1 MNREA
6 DHTIKGFVYQ
16 FNKTLEELLNSDEGA
31 NVKVEGIVE
40 DIDVISSDTIKAI
53 QCKYRETKKD
63 FTISD
68 ISKPVLQMLAHFSEN
83 KDKNIQYILYAHFPN
98 EPEGEKA
105 ITKVDIENIIG
116 TQNQKYIA
124 NYISK
129 IKPANN
135 SDIEMLISKER
146 KSRDD
151 LKKIK
156 DYYSTKTDLTLS
168 IDIEE
173 FLKPEKFKFIIGK
186 SFQNLVEEV
195 KKLLKENSSFTQQDI
210 EDLFYPNA
218 IQLIADK
225 SIEQDEC
232 NRNVEK
238 KDFVFHLEKT
248 KKVAISRWTKEL
260 LSFQKLLKKR
270 REQLLHN
277 LKENHR
283 LRYFIFDANSIDN
296 FDNQIVNFIVDYL
309 NKYHYKIKLHSKT
322 PIFCFQTNDTELLCD
337 IESRLYE
344 KDIEITT
351 GFKGK
356 KFYEKE
362 FLKEPQRIIHK
373 SWFAF
378 RLRLCVISDEII
390 DIIRNNKCDDLFLIG
405 KTKNKK
411 IDDILDIN
419 IERIDMSNFDE
430 LKYLLN
436 LKSDFE

>member
-16 FNKTLEELLNSDEGA
+16 FNKTLEELLNSDDGA

-53 QCKYRETKKD
+53 QCKYHETKKD
-63 FTISD
+63 FNISD

-83 KDKNIQYILYAHFPN
+83 KNKNIQYILYAHFPN

-105 ITKVDIENIIG
+105 INKADIENIIG
-116 TQNQKYIA
+116 TLNQKYIA

-129 IKPANN
+129 IKPPNN
-135 SDIEMLISKER
+135 RDIEVLISKER

-156 DYYSTKTDLTLS
+156 DYYSTETDLTLS

-218 IQLIADK
+218 IQIIADK
-225 SIEQDEC
+225 SIEQNES

-238 KDFVFHLEKT
+238 RDFVFQLEKT

-260 LSFQKLLKKR
+260 LSYQKLLKKR
-270 REQLLHN
+270 RTQLTDN
-277 LKENHR
+277 LKQNHR
-283 LRYFIFDANSIDN
+283 LRYFIYDTDYIDKLE
-296 FDNQIVNFIVDYL
+296 DEIVNFIIDYL
-309 NKYHYKIKLHSKT
+309 NKYHFKIKLHSKT
-322 PIFCFQTNDTELLCD
+322 PIFCFKTVNTDLLSN
-337 IESRLYE
+337 IESRLYSKGISVATGYKGNIFFE
-344 KDIEITT
+344 KD
-351 GFKGK
+351 
-356 KFYEKE
+356 
-362 FLKEPQRIIHK
+362 FLREPKRIIK
-373 SWFAF
+373 DNWFEF
-378 RLRLCVISDEII
+378 RLRISRLDTESINAI
-390 DIIRNNKCDDLFLIG
+390 NSKKCDDLFLIG
-405 KTKNKK
+405 NIK
-411 IDDILDIN
+411 DEQFDLQDIN
-419 IERIDMSNFDE
+419 IERVEVSNFKE
-430 LKYLLN
+430 LKYLLSITN
-436 LKSDFE
+436 DID

>member
-16 FNKTLEELLNSDEGA
+16 FNKTLEELLNSDDGA
-31 NVKVEGIVE
+31 IVKVEGIVE

-53 QCKYRETKKD
+53 QCKYHETKKD
-63 FTISD
+63 FNISD
-68 ISKPVLQMLAHFSEN
+68 ISKPILQMLAHFSEN

-105 ITKVDIENIIG
+105 INKAEIENILA

-129 IKPANN
+129 IKPPND
-135 SDIEMLISKER
+135 SDIEVLISKAR
-146 KSRDD
+146 KNRDD

-156 DYYSTKTDLTLS
+156 DFYSSKDDLDLL
-168 IDIEE
+168 IDIED

-186 SFQNLVEEV
+186 SFQNLVDEV
-195 KKLLKENSSFTQQDI
+195 KQLLKENSNLTQQDI

-225 SIEQDEC
+225 SIEPNEI
-232 NRNVEK
+232 NRNIEK
-238 KDFVFHLEKT
+238 RDFIFQLEKN

-260 LSFQKLLKKR
+260 LSYQKLLKKR

-283 LRYFIFDANSIDN
+283 LRYFIFDTNSIDN
-296 FDNQIVNFIVDYL
+296 FDMQAVNFIVDYL

-322 PIFCFQTNDTELLCD
+322 PIFCFQTNDTELLSD

-344 KDIEITT
+344 KSIETAT

-362 FLKEPQRIIHK
+362 FLKDPERIINK
-373 SWFAF
+373 NWFQF
-378 RLRLCVISDEII
+378 RLRLCVLSDEMV

-411 IDDILDIN
+411 IDDILDVN
-419 IERIDMSNFDE
+419 IERIDVSNFDE

-436 LKSDFE
+436 LKNDFE